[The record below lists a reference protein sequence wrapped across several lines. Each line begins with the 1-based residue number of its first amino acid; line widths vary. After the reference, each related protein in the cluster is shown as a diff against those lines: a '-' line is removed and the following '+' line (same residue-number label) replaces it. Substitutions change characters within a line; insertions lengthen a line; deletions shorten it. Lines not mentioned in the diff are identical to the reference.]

1 MASVIGAG
9 PWGTG
14 DGRKKRD
21 RRGPGVKRTGGA
33 AGRLADTEQIARL
46 LVSYDNHAG
55 GMPGQPARISDLE
68 VAAFAPLAVALEAH
82 ELLAEVESY
91 LAQGL
96 SAERIFVE
104 LLAPAAR
111 HLGSEW
117 TADRLDFIDVTM
129 GLWRLQEVLREVAAR
144 AGPGAPPCADRRV
157 LFSPLPGEQH
167 SFGAAMID
175 ECFSR
180 AGWNSDLLIEPT
192 RALLLAR
199 VAATDY
205 DLVGLTVSCNCH
217 IGELSS
223 LIVAVRNVS
232 KNSEVR
238 LMLGGRVLVED
249 PDLARRAGADGTA
262 ANATDALDLAERLLT
277 VAPRVVYA

>member
-1 MASVIGAG
+1 VIGAG

-14 DGRKKRD
+14 EGRRKRD
-21 RRGPGVKRTGGA
+21 RRGSGARRASGANLSGRPG
-33 AGRLADTEQIARL
+33 DPDQIAPL
-46 LVSYDNHAG
+46 LVSCEQLGSTSTGNDTK
-55 GMPGQPARISDLE
+55 ISELE
-68 VAAFAPLAVALEAH
+68 VAAFAPLAIALEAH
-82 ELLAEVESY
+82 ELLAEVEGY

-96 SAERIFVE
+96 SAERIFIE

-117 TADRLDFIDVTM
+117 TADRIDFLDVTM

-144 AGPGAPPCADRRV
+144 AGPGAPPSADRRS
-157 LFSPLPGEQH
+157 LFSPFPGDQH

-175 ECFSR
+175 ECFTR
-180 AGWNSDLLIEPT
+180 AGWSSDLLTEPT

-205 DLVGLTVSCNCH
+205 DLVGLTVSCDCH
-217 IGELSS
+217 IGQVSS

-232 KNSEVR
+232 KNPNVR
-238 LMLGGRVLVED
+238 LLLGGRVLIED
-249 PDLARRAGADGTA
+249 PNLAHRSGADGTA
-262 ANATDALDLAERLLT
+262 ATAVEALDLADRLLT